1 MAFYYPEPSHTFSEY
16 LLVPGYTSPDCVP
29 ANVSLRTP
37 LVKYRKG
44 QEDCPIALS
53 IPLVSAIM
61 QSVSNDTLAVA
72 LAKEGGLSFI
82 YGSQSI
88 ESEAAMVARVK
99 GYKAGFVTSD
109 SNLPPQAT
117 LQDVLALKAR
127 NGHSTVAITED
138 GSNEGRLLGIVTSR
152 DYRVSRMDPA
162 TRVEEFMTPLSR
174 LITAPEGTS
183 LKEANDI
190 IWDHKLNS
198 LPIVSSSGRLLY
210 FVFRKDYEQ
219 HKDNPGEMLDSHKR
233 YMVGAGINTKDYE
246 QRVPALIE
254 AGADV
259 LCIDSSEGYSC
270 WQEKTLSFIRERYGE
285 RVKVGA
291 GNVVDRD
298 GFLFLAKAGADFVKV
313 GIGGGSICITRETKG
328 IGRGQATA
336 LIEVAAAR
344 DEYFRETGVYVPICS
359 DGGIVHDYHM
369 TLALAMGA
377 DFIMLGRYFAR
388 FDESPTNKVLVGGQ
402 YMKEYWGEGSNRARN
417 WQRYDL
423 GGGSGLAF
431 EEGVDSYVTYAGS
444 LKDNVAKSLYKVKST
459 MCNCGVTSIQALQ
472 ENARLTLVSAT
483 SIVEGGYHDVV
494 LKPHGGAAQ
503 NG

>member
-37 LVKYRKG
+37 LVKYRKD

-270 WQEKTLSFIRERYGE
+270 WQEKTLSFIREKYGE
-285 RVKVGA
+285 SVKVGA

-344 DEYFRETGVYVPICS
+344 DEYFRETGIYVPICS

-459 MCNCGVTSIQALQ
+459 MCNCGVTSIQGLQ